1 LYIGSDKLE
10 SINGSSNT
18 FGSFSFNT
26 PSVKEINLTSPGY
39 TATLAL
45 NGSDNYPNLSSIN
58 LSGSKMGLT
67 ANSLNVTTVNVS
79 NIKNSGASIT
89 ITNCPNITSFSVDNS

>member
-1 LYIGSDKLE
+1 
-10 SINGSSNT
+10 
-18 FGSFSFNT
+18 
-26 PSVKEINLTSPGY
+26 
-39 TATLAL
+39 
-45 NGSDNYPNLSSIN
+45 
-58 LSGSKMGLT
+58 MGLT